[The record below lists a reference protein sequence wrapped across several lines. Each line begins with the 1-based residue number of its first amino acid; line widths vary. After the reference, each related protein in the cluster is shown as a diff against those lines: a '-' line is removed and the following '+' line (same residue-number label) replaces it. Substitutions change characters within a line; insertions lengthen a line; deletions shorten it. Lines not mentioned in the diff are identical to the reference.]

1 MVNCSHCGK
10 EIKRLVF
17 CSPSHKVMY
26 HRRVVGPQETLSSKE
41 VKNVVKVLKKNKVE
55 PVDGMFTITADGI
68 KNARAI
74 DYQIKKQIKVC
85 KHGSMIGLCKFRC
98 TKVV

>member
-1 MVNCSHCGK
+1 
-10 EIKRLVF
+10 
-17 CSPSHKVMY
+17 MY
-26 HRRVVGPQETLSSKE
+26 HRRVVGVGETLSSKE
-41 VKNVVKVLKKNKVE
+41 VKKVVEVLEKNKVE
-55 PVDGMFTITADGI
+55 LVDGMFTITPNGI
-68 KNARAI
+68 KNARTI